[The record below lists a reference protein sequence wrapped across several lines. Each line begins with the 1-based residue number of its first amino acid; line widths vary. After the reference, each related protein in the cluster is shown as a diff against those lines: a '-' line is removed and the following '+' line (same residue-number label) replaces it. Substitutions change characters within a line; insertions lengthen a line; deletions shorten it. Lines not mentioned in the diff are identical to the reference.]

1 MTVIGYSFAY
11 RSIVYYI
18 VQSSFIQLGEGKVLD
33 RMPFR
38 SGFSF
43 SIRRMALSM
52 AVPTSGVCAA
62 SATTAQR
69 ASCSTTKKNFCG
81 INADVI
87 APIPK
92 YLDSYVSR

>member
-18 VQSSFIQLGEGKVLD
+18 VQSSFIQFGASKVLGG
-33 RMPFR
+33 MPFR
-38 SGFSF
+38 RGFSF

-62 SATTAQR
+62 SATTVQR
-69 ASCSTTKKNFCG
+69 ASCGTKKKNLCG
-81 INADVI
+81 IDADVI
-87 APIPK
+87 APIQK
-92 YLDSYVSR
+92 YLDT